1 MINKMTKYSLVLVNS
16 ELEPFLDKLRDFG
29 MIDITRS
36 TRAMDEHSKA
46 LMAISNKYKKLIRD
60 IKNVAK
66 VKSEKKALKFEIENE
81 ENILDVINNI
91 LTERKT
97 LTDLLAQRKRDLS
110 DAISWGD
117 FNKSDITK
125 LEELGYRL
133 YFYVTAAKK
142 FDTNWENENILQIL
156 SAKDN
161 PRTYFVILSKD
172 QDFKF
177 SLQEAK
183 LPERSVSELTAE
195 IKDLTNRL
203 DFLERKVIYIPEFLP
218 RITELYDSTNNDL
231 DYYFAKISTVTSG
244 EDSIAVLESFAP
256 TSEDEKILEFLEN
269 SDVYFIKDAAKIEDN
284 PPIKLK
290 NNIFT
295 KPFEAI
301 GDLYMLPKYNEPDL
315 TPYFAPFYMLFFG
328 FCLGDMGYGLVLL
341 LIGLF
346 MMWKLPKMKEYGKLV
361 MYLGIGTI
369 IIPALSG
376 GFFGTKIYEL
386 FSFPDRIS
394 KLFLSDM
401 QLFWFGI
408 LFGIVHIIFGR
419 LINIIDCL
427 KKRNWDHA
435 LTNIGWI
442 MLIIVFT
449 FMYAGSMAEKQYFPD
464 LVNKIL
470 IWGGIA
476 LIICCSKPDKK
487 FWMRPIKGIAS
498 LYDITGIFGDVL
510 SYIRLF
516 GLGTSGAILGLV
528 VDSVAIQMS
537 GIPYLGWFLAVLM
550 LIIGHTFVLAISSLG
565 AFVHP
570 MRLTFVEFY
579 KNAEFA
585 GGGRAFHPFRKKV
598 TVSE

>member
-1 MINKMTKYSLVLVNS
+1 MTKYSLVLVNS